1 MTREQVLS
9 IVRNHSKDGAELPDN
24 IAELYIAVFGIPEF
38 DVTQKTAWSELC
50 AAAKEKSTVQ
60 AIWDESQEVYRI
72 GASGHSLVS
81 ADGDQ
86 WYINI
91 VGGEYAEGGIFDV
104 AEIVLTGGPRDGTSV
119 G

>member
-1 MTREQVLS
+1 MAAH
-9 IVRNHSKDGAELPDN
+9 RNFSVTQILN
-24 IAELYIAVFGIPEF
+24 IS
-38 DVTQKTAWSELC
+38 DVTQMPKTRE
-50 AAAKEKSTVQ
+50 AKTEDDVSTVQ

-72 GASGHSLVS
+72 GAPGHSLVS
-81 ADGDQ
+81 ADGDV